1 MELSEHVVDFEKH
14 NAIKSQILVDFMA
27 EWMEPG
33 SKIEEAVLE
42 SQWLVYCDRAWG
54 SRGWRSHHINLTS
67 RNQATICSKVVV

>member
-42 SQWLVYCDRAWG
+42 SQWLVYCD
-54 SRGWRSHHINLTS
+54 
-67 RNQATICSKVVV
+67 